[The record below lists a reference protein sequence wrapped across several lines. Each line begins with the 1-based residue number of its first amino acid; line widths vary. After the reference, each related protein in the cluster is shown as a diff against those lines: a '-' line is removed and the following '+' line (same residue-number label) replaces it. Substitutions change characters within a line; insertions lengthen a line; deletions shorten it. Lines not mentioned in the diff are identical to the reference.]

1 LVFLK
6 FKISSRDFNNLVIKS
21 MMHTKYKNYFFWYFQ
36 EILNHANI
44 FFILFP
50 FSFIFFIMFLIKNVK
65 YVFLK
70 KLGHMQLKYFIN

>member
-1 LVFLK
+1 
-6 FKISSRDFNNLVIKS
+6 

-44 FFILFP
+44 FL
-50 FSFIFFIMFLIKNVK
+50 SYSLSLLYFFIIFLIKNVK